1 MTNTHVDMLSRPATG
16 LKVVAY
22 QRDCGWH
29 VLVSETKPSKNQ
41 QTYPR
46 IVAKSCVPL
55 YDAGDRGR
63 VMDQLRAIVLG
74 VHNITRGEPE
84 TCTNL

>member
-1 MTNTHVDMLSRPATG
+1 MTNTYADFLSRPTTG
-16 LKVVAY
+16 LKTVAY
-22 QRDCGWH
+22 KRECGWH

-41 QTYPR
+41 HDYPR

-55 YDAGDRGR
+55 ESAGDRDR
-63 VMDQLRAIVLG
+63 VMDQLRAIVIG

-84 TCTNL
+84 TCRNL